1 MKTNDLE
8 NASSNEEPPEPP
20 ELGTPLAAPTVE
32 SESVPTTGR
41 RQALRN
47 IRRQLTEG
55 ELAQTGTQK
64 MLLEMLEEAET
75 QKEGL
80 KSYVTSFYEAD
91 KRAAILGEKLNADR
105 SVEIFFGAGVGL
117 GGTILGLAPTFWT
130 INILHGILCTVI
142 GLGLIIGSCIG
153 RAVKK

>member
-1 MKTNDLE
+1 MKTDDSDDLD
-8 NASSNEEPPEPP
+8 SNEEPPEP
-20 ELGTPLAAPTVE
+20 AAVPQAEPATE

-47 IRRQLTEG
+47 IRRQLTEA

-75 QKEGL
+75 QKGGL
-80 KSYVTSFYEAD
+80 ESYVTSFHEAD

-105 SVEIFFGAGVGL
+105 SVEIFFGVGVGL
-117 GGTILGLAPTFWT
+117 GGTILGLAPSFWST
-130 INILHGILCTVI
+130 NILHGVLCTII
-142 GLGLIIGSCIG
+142 GLGLIVGSCIG